1 MGCNLCG
8 ASNGAHHFRHC
19 RLLLDEFGHLL
30 LQLGTQRNT
39 AALGSAARLVLSVM
53 RSRFIALTVCRKALR
68 SQPRRPIKRRFR
80 IP

>member
-1 MGCNLCG
+1 MARITSDIAACC
-8 ASNGAHHFRHC
+8 STS
-19 RLLLDEFGHLL
+19 FGHLL